1 MQDREWKVES
11 IDAEA
16 QRNLVEYTPDFSHS
30 GTSMVTRF
38 GHLFSHPVGYAGGY
52 YSYKWAEVLDAD
64 AFSRFANEGIF
75 SREVGQSFRDT
86 ILSQETRHL
95 PMNFSS
101 HSWVVNPMR
110 MHSLFRSGL
119 L

>member
-1 MQDREWKVES
+1 
-11 IDAEA
+11 
-16 QRNLVEYTPDFSHS
+16 
-30 GTSMVTRF
+30 MVTRF

-86 ILSQETRHL
+86 ILSQGNSAPADE
-95 PMNFSS
+95 
-101 HSWVVNPMR
+101 
-110 MHSLFRSGL
+110 LFVAFMGREPDANALLVRSGL